1 MPHIHLLLIM
11 EHSADKP
18 RTAEHVDAVVSCQ
31 VPDKRTDPQLHKLVG
46 EHMVH
51 GPCGD
56 LNPNCPCMFHPKCR
70 GKCSK
75 QFPFPYC
82 EETQVETDGYP
93 MYSRPSNGPVFE
105 WIKRNDKFYRN
116 IDSRWIVPY
125 NPFLLRKYQSHINVQ
140 TACSVKS
147 VKYIYKV
154 ITHLIF
160 TTCSYYLI

>member
-1 MPHIHLLLIM
+1 MLLRQKRGLPHVHLLLIM
-11 EHSADKP
+11 EQSADKP
-18 RTAEHVDAVVSCQ
+18 RTAAHVDAVVSCQ
-31 VPDKRTDPQLHKLVG
+31 VPDKNIDPELHRLVG
-46 EHMVH
+46 KHMVH

-93 MYSRPSNGPVFE
+93 VYRRPSDGPVFE
-105 WIKRNDKFYRN
+105 WIKRNDTFYRN
-116 IDSRWIVPY
+116 VDSRWIVPY
-125 NPFLLRKYQSHINVQ
+125 NPYLLRKYQTHLNVQ

-154 ITHLIF
+154 L
-160 TTCSYYLI
+160 